1 VQGKAAR
8 VPKATLTSKGQ
19 VTLPIDVRRALRL
32 ESGDGVTFEPA
43 GEGAYLLRPAAGDIR
58 RLKGVVP
65 APAKPVSLEAM
76 DAAIR
81 RRARAKC
88 AK

>member
-1 VQGKAAR
+1 M
-8 VPKATLTSKGQ
+8 PKATLTSKGQ

-43 GEGAYLLRPAAGDIR
+43 GEGVYLMRPAAAADLR
-58 RLKGVVP
+58 RLKGIVA
-65 APAKPVSLEAM
+65 APAKPVPLEAM

-81 RRARAKC
+81 RRARTARAK
-88 AK
+88 